1 MIQIDVQKL
10 EEKIHIEYHIS
21 MEAAH
26 ERTLQVEKRCPKQ
39 LYINVYQW
47 IKGDEIS
54 DIYIGKYSLPMILD
68 IWKNSGMSMLLIL
81 AGLQNVDQGLLEAAS
96 IDGANV
102 VQRFFK
108 IIIPV
113 ASPQIFFVLVMNV
126 TGALR
131 IYESIYVLTNG
142 GPGDSSRSL
151 VMLIAEKGFTSFDYG
166 TASALSIMLLILIG
180 IVTVFQFVGS
190 RWWVHYE

>member
-10 EEKIHIEYHIS
+10 EEKIHIEYHMS

-68 IWKNSGMSMLLIL
+68 IWKSNDFLRALEVMCELSQGDTEKAELKIWEMRRKRVWNMAFILPDIQGSVMSS
-81 AGLQNVDQGLLEAAS
+81 S
-96 IDGANV
+96 IQCIGK
-102 VQRFFK
+102 QP
-108 IIIPV
+108 I
-113 ASPQIFFVLVMNV
+113 
-126 TGALR
+126 
-131 IYESIYVLTNG
+131 
-142 GPGDSSRSL
+142 RSL
-151 VMLIAEKGFTSFDYG
+151 KRKKS
-166 TASALSIMLLILIG
+166 LSLFRKL
-180 IVTVFQFVGS
+180 
-190 RWWVHYE
+190 

>member
-10 EEKIHIEYHIS
+10 EEKIHIEYHMS

-68 IWKNSGMSMLLIL
+68 IWKSNDFLRALEVMCELS
-81 AGLQNVDQGLLEAAS
+81 QGDTEKAEL
-96 IDGANV
+96 
-102 VQRFFK
+102 K
-108 IIIPV
+108 IWEV
-113 ASPQIFFVLVMNV
+113 
-126 TGALR
+126 R
-131 IYESIYVLTNG
+131 
-142 GPGDSSRSL
+142 R
-151 VMLIAEKGFTSFDYG
+151 
-166 TASALSIMLLILIG
+166 
-180 IVTVFQFVGS
+180 
-190 RWWVHYE
+190 